1 MEEVKQF
8 FDEIYT
14 TKGKNLPFSWQWSN
28 YIEILYLKRLAGEYK
43 INGLVLDA
51 GCGVGLKMEHLK
63 HYKVIGFDYSF
74 EGLKVAKELKFP
86 LVQSSIHKI
95 PFKDNVFDFV
105 YSFQV
110 IQHLP
115 TWDYI
120 ELSFSEISR
129 VLKRNGVFI
138 TINYRLGGRLEE
150 RYYPI
155 KENEKVVLH
164 RWAFTKEDYEML
176 AKKNSLKLIR
186 YGTILNFKPR
196 LIGRFPSLKPVLAYL
211 DYIMFK
217 FNYKKGLY
225 LVGVFKKV

>member
-1 MEEVKQF
+1 MEEVKNV
-8 FDEIYT
+8 FDKLYKER
-14 TKGKNLPFSWQWSN
+14 KRNLP
-28 YIEILYLKRLAGEYK
+28 EIWHWPNVVESLYLKKFIKSYNIK
-43 INGLVLDA
+43 GLVLDA

-115 TWDYI
+115 TWEYI

-138 TINYRLGGRLEE
+138 TINYRLGGRLKE
-150 RYYPI
+150 RYNPI

-196 LIGRFPSLKPVLAYL
+196 LIGRFPFLKPILAYL
-211 DYIMFK
+211 DYFMFK

-225 LVGVFKKV
+225 LVGVFKK